1 MKAPL
6 LVLVHGW
13 GFDAGVWTPLCKAL
27 DGVETAAFDLGFYGR
42 PRRPALPGG
51 GSRPLV
57 AVGHS
62 LGLLWLLHERPFP
75 WRGLIGINGFP
86 RFAQTG
92 DFPEGVP
99 ARILDRMAA
108 RLKHSPLRVVE
119 DFLARSGVLKAWT
132 AEGEPDAE
140 TLGRGL
146 EWLRQWDGRAAFASE
161 PGAVLL
167 LNATADAI
175 ISEAMVRAAISGR
188 NGAEPKWR
196 RGGDHSLLLSDP
208 EWCALRIRAFLA
220 ELDH

>member
-6 LVLVHGW
+6 LILVHGW
-13 GFDAGVWTPLCKAL
+13 GFDASVWTPLCKAL
-27 DGVETAAFDLGFYGR
+27 DGVETVAFDLGFYGQ
-42 PRRPALPGG
+42 PHQPALPVD

-62 LGLLWLLHERPFP
+62 LGLLWLLHERPFA

-86 RFAQTG
+86 RFAAAG

-99 ARILDRMAA
+99 GRILDRMAA
-108 RLKHSPLRVVE
+108 GLGRSPLRVVE
-119 DFLARSGVLKAWT
+119 DFLARSGDHKAW
-132 AEGEPDAE
+132 AADGEPDAA

-146 EWLRQWDGRAAFASE
+146 EWLRDWDGRAAFACE

-175 ISEAMVRAAISGR
+175 VSEAMIRTAICGR
-188 NGAEPKWR
+188 NGAEPRWR
-196 RGGDHSLLLSDP
+196 RGGDHLLLLSDP
-208 EWCALRIRAFLA
+208 EWCARRIRAFLA
-220 ELDH
+220 NLA